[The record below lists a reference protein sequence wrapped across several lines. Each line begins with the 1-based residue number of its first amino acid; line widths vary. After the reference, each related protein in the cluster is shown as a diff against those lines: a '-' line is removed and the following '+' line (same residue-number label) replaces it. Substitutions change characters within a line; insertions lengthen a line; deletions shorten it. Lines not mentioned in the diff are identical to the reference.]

1 MTEEV
6 KTEVKKENP
15 FKKFLTLEPVLINR
29 IGQKFKPFA
38 KYIYWALSII
48 LGLSFIKAVVDL
60 FISGFSAFLLET
72 ILIAVYFIVVRM
84 FSEYLA
90 NN

>member
-15 FKKFLTLEPVLINR
+15 FKKFLTLEPVLINK
-29 IGQKFKPFA
+29 IGKKFKPFA

>member
-6 KTEVKKENP
+6 QTEVKKENP
-15 FKKFLTLEPVLINR
+15 FKKFLTLEPVLIHKV
-29 IGQKFKPFA
+29 GKKFKPFA
-38 KYIYWALSII
+38 KYIYWALSVI
-48 LGLSFIKAVVDL
+48 LGLGLIKAVADL
-60 FISGFSAFLLET
+60 FISGFSAFLVET
-72 ILIAVYFIVVRM
+72 ILIAVYFVVVRM